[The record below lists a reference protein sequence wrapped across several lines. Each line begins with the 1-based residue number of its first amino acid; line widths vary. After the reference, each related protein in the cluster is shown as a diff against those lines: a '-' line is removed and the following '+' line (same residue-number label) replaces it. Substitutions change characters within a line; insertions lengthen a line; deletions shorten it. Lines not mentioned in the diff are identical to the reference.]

1 MSKTKEEIEQIIK
14 DVIKINSDGTYMG
27 EMDRWDVSVSA
38 TKLYDDLCTAIIPKI
53 QSHAEQQS
61 IAFAEWKHNKGWV
74 FDGEWYNQPDKS
86 TPLLEAKTLYQL
98 FLNDQNK

>member
-1 MSKTKEEIEQIIK
+1 MSKTKEETLESNCAKYGTFLYHGENNLLIEG
-14 DVIKINSDGTYMG
+14 DSNACLDAMESY
-27 EMDRWDVSVSA
+27 
-38 TKLYDDLCTAIIPKI
+38 
-53 QSHAEQQS
+53 AEQQS